1 MVLDE
6 IKRLNKN
13 KKKVIEFYNNNFERF
28 EKNKQS
34 VLNIFKSTKDVD
46 YFFDHLINKEIM

>member
-46 YFFDHLINKEIM
+46 YFFDHLINKEIK

>member
-28 EKNKQS
+28 EKNKQA
-34 VLNIFKSTKDVD
+34 VLNIFRSTKDVD
-46 YFFDHLINKEIM
+46 YFFDHLINKEIK